1 MSATGDAVRVADNPG
16 AHRFEAHLDGELAGF
31 AAYRRGPGR
40 ITFTHTEVD
49 DRFEGRGVGG
59 ELARHALDAAR
70 AEGLAVVPRC
80 PFIGGWIDKH
90 PEYGDLV
97 ASDAA

>member
-1 MSATGDAVRVADNPG
+1 MSATGDAPRISDNPD
-16 AHRFEAHLDGELAGF
+16 AHRFEAYLDGQRAGF

-70 AEGLAVVPRC
+70 AAGLAVVPRC
-80 PFIGGWIDKH
+80 PFIAGWIDKH
-90 PEYGDLV
+90 PQYADLV